1 MPRSTTVLAASLVAL
16 ASACAAQPRVP
27 PASLVDARA
36 DFAHAR
42 SGAAATLDP
51 GDLQAAEGALR
62 HAEAAFRD
70 HPAAPST
77 AELALV
83 ADRAA
88 LYAQSQ
94 AAILQADEEARR
106 ATAVLEA
113 VRAHGKDR
121 VPRSG
126 ATQMQPRPVDSA
138 AR

>member
-1 MPRSTTVLAASLVAL
+1 MSRTTTVLAASLVAL
-16 ASACAAQPRVP
+16 ASACAVPRVP
-27 PASLVDARA
+27 PANLVEARA

-42 SGAAATLDP
+42 DGATASLAP
-51 GDLQAAEGALR
+51 ADLRAAEGALR
-62 HAEAAFRD
+62 SAEKAFRD

-94 AAILQADEEARR
+94 AAIVRADEDARR
-106 ATAVLEA
+106 ATAALEMIRTRGR
-113 VRAHGKDR
+113 VE

-126 ATQMQPRPVDSA
+126 AAQMQPSQGSVPGR
-138 AR
+138 